1 MSAPTADEETLD
13 EEFLARFVRFLGHE
27 RFCIKSV
34 QTGVRGAQEK
44 HFDLINGNKA
54 VDYIRLRNGKR
65 QLWVNVQKLK
75 KDAKQYHA
83 FDDIGA
89 YTNIFIDIDAKK
101 PDDKKDFAATK
112 KERGF
117 ALAQLPTVQAW
128 LDGKGFKPGLAFK
141 SGNGAGLLLPIPPT
155 PPTPEFI
162 AKVAAFLKVVR
173 REANVDVDTTTFD
186 PPRVCGILQTWNTK
200 TEDEDEGRKNHLRE
214 AIGDVPA
221 RDEDE
226 ALLKYIERLD
236 PDPEALRTWTE
247 KFNAPPTEDE
257 DEGEDA
263 EDEEILTHDIVD
275 NDFVKA
281 KLGTL
286 LEADPKLQGL
296 LDWSDEE
303 KERHK
308 NNRSDAEFGLV
319 GKLTAAGFSDPQIGW
334 VMTHVSKIGKWAE
347 EGEHYQQATL
357 RKIRANDAKEA
368 DEIKVILPNISND
381 VQAEV
386 DQNLFDQ
393 VFKVEEAD
401 KNHPY
406 GVGSDGITYKRVT
419 KDKAVFFVKI
429 ADGFGFIESQTRREN
444 GDAIFTIRG
453 RGSQDG
459 HEFTF
464 DIDAGDFSETRKL
477 KAKLTAQFGGSNVL
491 KKDFNSEA
499 IQRLTKK
506 IKNFRLIEACRW
518 IDGMCAVPGLDLVD
532 DAKYA
537 IHKKVPCDFSE
548 RGDLDQ
554 GTRALKALMQA
565 WHNGHMAIS
574 LATVLGAPITA
585 EWWPDDRYALALI
598 GLTGTGKTEAMKL
611 LLACY
616 GRGYLFEYNLVRWN
630 SGTTA
635 NALQTI
641 AAESGFLPILADNY
655 KQIDGKSQGEM
666 VKALHSILEGSEKAR
681 MERSANKLRDSKQF
695 SCLPII
701 TGESFIE
708 ETSTLARSVVLEW
721 QPIADVT
728 KLDLA
733 QSQAD
738 NLLEVGRSW
747 LTWISSSEGKA
758 VIEEVRAGYPALRS
772 EAVKVLTDLGCINSG
787 RIGSTMA
794 LIKSL
799 WIIITKHPE
808 IGPAIKQH
816 SNALSDGL
824 VQVMLNQAEDTVS
837 ANEGERFVS
846 GLREL
851 ITTGRATIVMGA
863 EGLGSVSVYEHPERV
878 LGWTDDDGRYW
889 IYPEIAKRMV
899 AQLQGRQVQDLDSR
913 TLFRQIADR
922 DYVDIGKQH
931 TCIRSRDPKDR
942 SKFKRFLVFKAEV
955 GLDHVHTQDEAKQI
969 NHDEAAQRAHK
980 TAEDQ
985 DVLKRLEAVT
995 RIV

>member
-1 MSAPTADEETLD
+1 MSAPASDNENLD
-13 EEFLARFVRFLGHE
+13 EEHLTRFVRFLGHE

-34 QTGVRGAQEK
+34 ATGKKGAQEK
-44 HFDLINGNKA
+44 NFDLITANKA
-54 VDYIRLRNGKR
+54 IDYIKLRDGKR
-65 QLWVNVQKLK
+65 QLWVNVQRLK

-83 FDDIGA
+83 FDDIEA
-89 YTNIFIDIDAKK
+89 YVNIFIDIDAKK
-101 PDDKKDFAATK
+101 PDDKKDYAATK

-117 ALAQLPTVQAW
+117 ALAQLPTVQRW
-128 LDGKGFKPGLAFK
+128 ISENGFKPGLGFK
-141 SGNGAGLLLPIPPT
+141 SGNGAGLLLPIPST

-162 AKVAAFLKVVR
+162 AKVAAFLKVVKK
-173 REANVDVDTTTFD
+173 EANVDVDTTTFD
-186 PPRVCGILQTWNTK
+186 PPRVCGILRTWNTK
-200 TEDEDEGRKNHLRE
+200 LEDEGRKNQIRE
-214 AIGDVPA
+214 AIGDIPT

-226 ALLKYIERLD
+226 RLLKYIERLD

-247 KFNAPPTEDE
+247 KFNQPPTEK
-257 DEGEDA
+257 
-263 EDEEILTHDIVD
+263 DEEDVAEEHLAHDQVD
-275 NDFVKA
+275 VGFVRE
-281 KLGTL
+281 KLDL
-286 LEADPKLQGL
+286 LLVTDPKLQSL
-296 LDWSDEE
+296 LDWSKEE
-303 KERHK
+303 QEEQKKHK
-308 NNRSDAEFGLV
+308 KTRSDAEFGLV
-319 GKLTAAGFSDPQIGW
+319 GKLTAAGFTDPQINW
-334 VMTHVSKIGKWAE
+334 IMTYVSKIGKWAE
-347 EGEHYQQATL
+347 DGEHYQEVTL

-381 VQAEV
+381 VKAEV

-406 GVGSDGITYKRVT
+406 GVGSDGVTYKRVQ
-419 KDKAVFFVKI
+419 KDKAIFFVRI
-429 ADGFGFIESQTRREN
+429 ADGFSFIESQTRREN

-491 KKDFNSEA
+491 KRDFNSEA

-518 IDGMCAVPGLDLVD
+518 IDGACAVPGLDLID
-532 DAKYA
+532 DLKFTVN
-537 IHKKVPCDFSE
+537 KKVPCDLSE
-548 RGDLDQ
+548 HGDLDL
-554 GTRALKALMQA
+554 GIKSLKALMEA
-565 WHNGHMAIS
+565 WNPGHMAI
-574 LATVLGAPITA
+574 LAASIFGAPVA
-585 EWWPDDRYALALI
+585 ARWFQDDRYALALI
-598 GLTGTGKTEAMKL
+598 GLTGTGKTEASRLML
-611 LLACY
+611 SCY
-616 GRGYLFEYNLVRWN
+616 GRGYLQDGNLIRWN
-630 SGTTA
+630 DGATG
-635 NALQTI
+635 NAI
-641 AAESGFLPILADNY
+641 AAMAAQSGFLPLLIDNF
-655 KQIDGKSQGEM
+655 KVIKSGSQAQLVG
-666 VKALHSILEGSEKAR
+666 VLHAILEGSEKSRLDRNAQL
-681 MERSANKLRDSKQF
+681 RSTLEFNCS
-695 SCLPII
+695 PIV
-701 TGESFIE
+701 TGESYIE
-708 ETSTLARSVVLEW
+708 ESSTLARSILLEW

-728 KLDLA
+728 KLDSA

-772 EAVKVLTDLGCINSG
+772 EAVKALADLGCINSG
-787 RIGSTMA
+787 RIGSTVA

-799 WIIITKHPE
+799 WIIITKHPK

-851 ITTGRATIVMGA
+851 ITTGRATIVIGA

-878 LGWTDDDGRYW
+878 LGWTDDDGKYW

-913 TLFRQIADR
+913 TLFRQLADR

-980 TAEDQ
+980 AAEDQ
-985 DVLKRLEAVT
+985 DVLKRLETVT
-995 RIV
+995 RVV